1 MIVKSIEIVRF
12 VLIVE
17 IVSFDQII
25 LPPHPPLPLKGGGL
39 GRG

>member
-1 MIVKSIEIVRF
+1 MPVKSVEIVRF

-25 LPPHPPLPLKGGGL
+25 LLVLNGQ
-39 GRG
+39 RY

>member
-25 LPPHPPLPLKGGGL
+25 LPPTLPSPS
-39 GRG
+39 RGEG